1 MAIQERQTP
10 QTPIPSP
17 AEIKSGPQSFTEEE
31 LKQLIDLRNDL
42 NQTAIQFG
50 QVAMSK
56 IKLEETETKLKSQ
69 LADLEKKEVTLAK
82 NLSDKYGKGSID
94 LESGTFT
101 PSK

>member
-1 MAIQERQTP
+1 MSE
-10 QTPIPSP
+10 
-17 AEIKSGPQSFTEEE
+17 EIKFTDDEIENLKDLQKGYLEVQS
-31 LKQLIDLRNDL
+31 
-42 NQTAIQFG
+42 QFG

-69 LADLEKKEVTLAK
+69 LANLEKKEVTLAK